1 MEGCSWPNGADGG
14 ITRKFGALPLFA
26 RTMLSS
32 VCQCVCVCAL
42 CKFVIEALLAVKLV
56 LAGFVVPQ
64 AYIRREMVHSFGTL
78 RGRR

>member
-1 MEGCSWPNGADGG
+1 MAPMVPMVASHGNLVRCRYLLERCSV
-14 ITRKFGALPLFA
+14 LCV
-26 RTMLSS
+26 S
-32 VCQCVCVCAL
+32 VCVCAL